1 LNKNTEELEQELN
14 QVNSDLLA
22 KTNKLEDKG
31 TEFNDA
37 KPLANVKKAIKTVKD
52 DIKSLDIR
60 IGVVSNT
67 ILQLK
72 LKERGKEIE
81 DGKALEI
88 LDNEYEIEMN

>member
-1 LNKNTEELEQELN
+1 LNKNTEELEQELS

-31 TEFNDA
+31 SEFNDA

-52 DIKSLDIR
+52 DIKSIDIR